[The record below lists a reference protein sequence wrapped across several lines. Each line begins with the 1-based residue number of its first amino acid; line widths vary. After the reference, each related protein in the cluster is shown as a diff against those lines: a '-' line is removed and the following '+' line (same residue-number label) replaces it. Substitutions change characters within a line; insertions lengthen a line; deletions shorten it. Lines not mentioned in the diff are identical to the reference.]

1 MALSLCSLWY
11 FLLFFLQESV
21 LELANS
27 YSRAI
32 IFEPNKPE
40 KIVRYL
46 YNNVHNEWTSTSI
59 TLMARLHGGGGPQ
72 VGYHVN
78 VIKRVNSRAT
88 WGPPPPCKQALI
100 RLLIGQNSNFTCY
113 RCDQAYL

>member
-1 MALSLCSLWY
+1 MELSLCSLWY

-46 YNNVHNEWTSTSI
+46 YNNVHNEWTSTPI

-78 VIKRVNSRAT
+78 VIKRVNSAT

-100 RLLIGQNSNFTCY
+100 PLLIGQNFNFTCY

>member
-1 MALSLCSLWY
+1 MVLFA
-11 FLLFFLQESV
+11 FFLQESV

-46 YNNVHNEWTSTSI
+46 YNNVHNEWTSIPI
-59 TLMARLHGGGGPQ
+59 TLMARLHGDGGPQ

-78 VIKRVNSRAT
+78 VIKRVNSAT

-100 RLLIGQNSNFTCY
+100 PLLIGQNFNFTCY